1 MPLPS
6 LLVRVAALL
15 LLLASPVQAQH
26 ADRIW
31 GRVFTRDGGSHEGF
45 IHLRGSRGGAS
56 WTDFLRVSKV
66 NPDQNYLDWR
76 EATAFGRPHLRT
88 VELKGYRIT
97 WKEKHP
103 AWSRT
108 ARSGIRFGHLA
119 ELAIDE
125 EEKVRVVTRSH
136 RGVGFEAGEEMSG
149 DSVGEMSFV
158 SARNLRGVVIDS
170 GGSPIDVDGQDV
182 VRIEFG
188 PAPVRR
194 VPATPRLYGTAE
206 DRQGRTF
213 TGFVTW
219 NGDKV
224 LESDRLEG
232 LYEPG
237 SPLFSGFGRTYR
249 RIGFSE
255 IRSMEPTQCG
265 ANVTLESGTLLE
277 LCSEDPPPVQITD
290 PELGVV
296 EVEWDALRILRLESS
311 PGTPGYDAFDGGHP
325 LLGTVVTAEGEEIE
339 GRIRWDADEEW
350 SWELLDGRSQGVAF
364 SFEFAN
370 VVRIERDESR
380 GAHVTLLDG
389 RSFHLTRGN
398 DVTEDNKGIFIF
410 SVAADGAAG
419 RQPAGEWSYVA
430 WEDFR
435 EARFRHGDAGTDG
448 S

>member
-6 LLVRVAALL
+6 FLVRVAALL
-15 LLLASPVQAQH
+15 LLWASPPQAQH

-56 WTDFLRVSKV
+56 RTDFLRVSKV

-76 EATAFGRPHLRT
+76 EATAYGRPHLRT
-88 VELKGYRIT
+88 VELEGYRIT
-97 WKEKHP
+97 WVEKHP

-108 ARSGIRFGHLA
+108 SRSGIRFWHLA

-136 RGVGFEAGEEMSG
+136 RGVGFEAGEEMAG
-149 DSVGEMSFV
+149 DSVGEMSFE
-158 SARNLRGVVIDS
+158 SARNLREVVIDS

-182 VRIEFG
+182 IRIEFG
-188 PAPVRR
+188 AAPART

-206 DRQGRTF
+206 DRQGRSF

-224 LESDRLEG
+224 LESDR
-232 LYEPG
+232 
-237 SPLFSGFGRTYR
+237 
-249 RIGFSE
+249 
-255 IRSMEPTQCG
+255 
-265 ANVTLESGTLLE
+265 
-277 LCSEDPPPVQITD
+277 
-290 PELGVV
+290 
-296 EVEWDALRILRLESS
+296 
-311 PGTPGYDAFDGGHP
+311 
-325 LLGTVVTAEGEEIE
+325 LGTVVTAEGEEIE

-350 SWELLDGRSQGVAF
+350 SRELLDGRSQGVAF
-364 SFEFAN
+364 SIEFAN
-370 VVRIERDESR
+370 VERDESR

-398 DVTEDNKGIFIF
+398 DVDEDN
-410 SVAADGAAG
+410 
-419 RQPAGEWSYVA
+419 
-430 WEDFR
+430 
-435 EARFRHGDAGTDG
+435 
-448 S
+448 